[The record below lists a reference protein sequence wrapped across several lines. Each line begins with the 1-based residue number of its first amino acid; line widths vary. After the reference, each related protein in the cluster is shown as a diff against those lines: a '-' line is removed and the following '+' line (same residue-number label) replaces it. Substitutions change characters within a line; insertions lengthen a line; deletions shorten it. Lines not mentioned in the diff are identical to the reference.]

1 MTLDPKR
8 AQLAHEYKA
17 ALRDASEGAGEEALA
32 HAYELGRVAA
42 GSGVGVVELAAIH
55 TDAMRDVLGRAAP
68 APELEQFFAEA
79 LSPFEMTHRGF
90 RDTINRLEAANRELE
105 AFSYSVSHDLRA
117 PLRTI
122 SAFTQALAEDLRYQ
136 LDDKSRDHF
145 RRVLAAAS
153 RMNDLIDALLELSQ
167 INRAQL
173 GRHQVDMTQIATSV
187 LDELK
192 RRDVSRKIVGRVEP
206 SLLVDADA
214 RLLRIVFENLIGNA
228 IKFTAQQASA
238 LIEVGSAK
246 IEGETAFFVRDNGA
260 GFDMQYADRL
270 FVPFQRLHGEREF
283 AGTGIG
289 LATVRRVVERHGGR
303 IWASGAPGLGA
314 TFYFTLPAC

>member
-1 MTLDPKR
+1 MTTDPKR
-8 AQLAHEYKA
+8 AQLAHEYKS
-17 ALRDASEGAGEEALA
+17 ALREANAGAGEAALA
-32 HAYELGRVAA
+32 HAYELGRMAA
-42 GSGVGVVELAAIH
+42 GGGVGVVELASIH
-55 TDAMRDVLGRAAP
+55 ADALREVLGERAP
-68 APELEQFFAEA
+68 ASELEQFFAEA

-122 SAFTQALAEDLRYQ
+122 SAFTQALADDFRYQ
-136 LDDKSRDHF
+136 LDDKSRDHL

-153 RMNDLIDALLELSQ
+153 RMNELIDALLELSQ
-167 INRAQL
+167 ISRAQL
-173 GRHQVDMTQIATSV
+173 GRHEVDLTALATAV

-192 RRDVSRKIVGRVEP
+192 RRDVSRKIVGRVAP
-206 SLLVDADA
+206 GLVVEADA
-214 RLLRIVFENLIGNA
+214 RLLRIALENLIGNA
-228 IKFTAQQASA
+228 IKFTSKIPAAK
-238 LIEVGSAK
+238 IEVGAEQV
-246 IEGETAFFVRDNGA
+246 EGETAYFVRDNGA

-283 AGTGIG
+283 GGTGIG
-289 LATVRRVVERHGGR
+289 LATVRRIVERHGGR
-303 IWASGAPGLGA
+303 IWATSAPGAGA

>member
-1 MTLDPKR
+1 MKDPKR
-8 AQLAHEYKA
+8 AQLAHEYRS
-17 ALRDASEGAGEEALA
+17 ALRQASEGAGEIALA
-32 HAYELGRVAA
+32 HAYELGRIAA
-42 GSGVGVVELAAIH
+42 GSGVGVVELATIH
-55 TDAMRDVLGRAAP
+55 AEAMREVLGDRAP
-68 APELEQFFAEA
+68 PPELEQFFAEA

-90 RDTINRLEAANRELE
+90 RDTIERLEAANRELE

-136 LDDKSRDHF
+136 LDDKSRDHL

-173 GRHQVDMTQIATSV
+173 GRHQVDLTSLATSV

-192 RRDVSRKIVGRVEP
+192 RRDVSRKIVGRVAPNMVVE
-206 SLLVDADA
+206 ADA
-214 RLLRIVFENLIGNA
+214 RLMRILFENLVGNA
-228 IKFTAQQASA
+228 IKFTAKQPAAHIDIGSEA
-238 LIEVGSAK
+238 IAGEVAY
-246 IEGETAFFVRDNGA
+246 FVRDDGA
-260 GFDMQYADRL
+260 GFDMQYAERL
-270 FVPFQRLHGEREF
+270 FTPFQRLHGEREF

-289 LATVRRVVERHGGR
+289 LATVRRIVERHGGR
-303 IWASGAPGLGA
+303 IWASSAPDQGA
-314 TFYFTLPAC
+314 TFYFTIPT

>member
-17 ALRDASEGAGEEALA
+17 ALREANDGAGESALS

-55 TDAMRDVLGRAAP
+55 TDALREVLGANAP
-68 APELEQFFAEA
+68 APPLEQFFAEA

-90 RDTINRLEAANRELE
+90 KDTINRLEAANRELE

-136 LDDKSRDHF
+136 LDDKSRDHL

-173 GRHQVDMTQIATSV
+173 GRHQVDLSQIATSV

-192 RRDVSRKIVGRVEP
+192 RRDVSRKIVGRVQP
-206 SLLVDADA
+206 ALLVDADA

-228 IKFTAQQASA
+228 IKFTAKVASA
-238 LIEVGSAK
+238 LIEVGAESF
-246 IEGETAFFVRDNGA
+246 EGETAYFVRDNGA
-260 GFDMQYADRL
+260 GFDMQYAERL
-270 FVPFQRLHGEREF
+270 FVPFQRLHGDREF

-303 IWASGAPGLGA
+303 IWASAAPGLGA